1 MGGNLFPPIFVCSK
15 ITAHHPS
22 SETTRMKNTKVL
34 LVVATIIAMTLC
46 QFVIRAQVTA
56 PAVVEIQG
64 QVRFAEGGAPAANVV
79 VRLESYD
86 GGGSISEAFTDRL
99 GKFRFT
105 GLPPAQY
112 SVRVRQEGYRDAQQ
126 SVDMTTISRGL
137 VMIQL
142 LRDNSSSSTTTTAS
156 GSIDANVPAAA
167 QKEFD
172 KGVAALGEGG
182 KEKTEFAVRCFEKAV
197 SIYPQFVE
205 ARLKLGTAHMDLA
218 QWEKAEKSL
227 LATIE
232 VDAKAFNAYFALG
245 EVYLRQNKVVD
256 AEKVL
261 VQGLAIQD
269 ASYLGHLNLARVY
282 WEKAREIK
290 DLAQAKPALEKSYE
304 EVKRALTLNPNLAG
318 AHLLKGNLLLRVSR
332 ISDAVVE
339 FTEYLRLEPN
349 GPFAAETRALVEK
362 ISHKKAQKS
371 QK

>member
-1 MGGNLFPPIFVCSK
+1 M
-15 ITAHHPS
+15 
-22 SETTRMKNTKVL
+22 TKVKL
-34 LVVATIIAMTLC
+34 SVLPIIVAITLC
-46 QFVIRAQVTA
+46 QFVIRAQVNT
-56 PAVVEIQG
+56 PATVEIQG

-112 SVRVRQEGYRDAQQ
+112 SVHIRQSGYRDALQT
-126 SVDMTTISRGL
+126 VDMTTQARGL
-137 VMIQL
+137 VMLQL
-142 LRDNSSSSTTTTAS
+142 LRDNSFATRSTVS

-172 KGVAALGEGG
+172 KGVTALAEGG
-182 KEKTEFAVRCFEKAV
+182 KDKIAFAVRCFEKAV

-205 ARLKLGTAHMDLA
+205 ARLKLGTAHMDLGE
-218 QWEKAEKSL
+218 WEKAEKEL
-227 LATIE
+227 LATID
-232 VDAKAFNAYFALG
+232 VDAKAFNAFFALS
-245 EVYLRQNKVVD
+245 EVYLRQNKIAE

-282 WEKAREIK
+282 WERAREIK

-304 EVKRALTLNPNLAG
+304 EVKRALTLNPDLAG
-318 AHLLKGNLLLRVSR
+318 AHLLKANLLLRVSR
-332 ISDAVVE
+332 TADALVE
-339 FTEYLRLEPN
+339 FGEYLRLEPN
-349 GPFAAETRALVEK
+349 GPFATETRTLVEK
-362 ISHKKAQKS
+362 IGHKKAQKS
-371 QK
+371 QN